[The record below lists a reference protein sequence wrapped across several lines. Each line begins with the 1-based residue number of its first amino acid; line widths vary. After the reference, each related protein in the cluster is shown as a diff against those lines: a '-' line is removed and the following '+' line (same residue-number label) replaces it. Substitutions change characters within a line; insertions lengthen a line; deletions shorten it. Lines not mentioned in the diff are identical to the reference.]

1 MTLDQ
6 FIRCLDTYGA
16 DFQRWPG
23 RDRADG
29 ERLRDALPD
38 ARRRWEAARRLDE
51 LFALDR
57 ASAADHVRE
66 VVITD
71 AALRRIRNVPTRKS
85 VDWRWL
91 FTRPMGAALGAT
103 LAAGLIA
110 GFYAGPVLHPSSQN
124 VGPLAVTALLD
135 GEEDLL

>member
-16 DFQRWPG
+16 DFRRWPEP
-23 RDRADG
+23 DRADG
-29 ERLRDALPD
+29 ERLRDALPE
-38 ARRRWEAARRLDE
+38 ARQRWAAARRLDE

-57 ASAADHVRE
+57 ASSADRARE
-66 VVITD
+66 VAITD
-71 AALRRIRNVPTRKS
+71 DALRHIRNAQPREGF
-85 VDWRWL
+85 DWRWL

-103 LAAGLIA
+103 LAAGLVA
-110 GFYAGPVLHPSSQN
+110 GFYAGPMLHRSSQD
-124 VGPLAVTALLD
+124 VGPLAVNALLE

>member
-16 DFQRWPG
+16 DFRRWPDKE
-23 RDRADG
+23 RTDG
-29 ERLRDALPD
+29 EHLRDASPD
-38 ARRRWEAARRLDE
+38 ARQRWQAARQLDA

-57 ASAADHVRE
+57 ASAADRVRE
-66 VVITD
+66 AAITD
-71 AALRRIRNVPTRKS
+71 AALRRIRNTPPRRS
-85 VDWRWL
+85 LDWRWL
-91 FTRPMGAALGAT
+91 LTRPMGAALGAT

-110 GFYAGPVLHPSSQN
+110 GFYAGPVLHRPLHE
-124 VGPLAVTALLD
+124 VGPLAVNALLD

>member
-1 MTLDQ
+1 MTLAQ

-16 DFQRWPG
+16 DFRRWP
-23 RDRADG
+23 DREGADG
-29 ERLRDALPD
+29 ERLRDVSPE
-38 ARRRWEAARRLDE
+38 ARQQWEAAQQLDA

-57 ASAADHVRE
+57 AHAADRARE
-66 VVITD
+66 AAITD
-71 AALRRIRNVPTRKS
+71 AALRRIRNTPPRRS
-85 VDWRWL
+85 PDWRWL

-110 GFYAGPVLHPSSQN
+110 GFYAGPVLHRSSPD

>member
-16 DFQRWPG
+16 DFRRWP
-23 RDRADG
+23 DTERADG
-29 ERLRDALPD
+29 ERLRDASPE
-38 ARRRWEAARRLDE
+38 ARQRWEAARQLDA

-57 ASAADHVRE
+57 ANAADRARE
-66 VVITD
+66 TAITD
-71 AALRRIRNVPTRKS
+71 AALRRIRNTPTRKTL
-85 VDWRWL
+85 DWRWL

-110 GFYAGPVLHPSSQN
+110 GFYAGPVLYPSSQTM
-124 VGPLAVTALLD
+124 GPLAVTVLLD
-135 GEEDLL
+135 SEEDLL

>member
-16 DFQRWPG
+16 DFRRWPEP
-23 RDRADG
+23 DRADG
-29 ERLRDALPD
+29 EKLRDALPA
-38 ARRRWEAARRLDE
+38 ARQLWEANRQLDE

-57 ASAADHVRE
+57 AGASDRVRE
-66 VVITD
+66 VAIID
-71 AALRRIRNVPTRKS
+71 AALRRIRTIPPRRHL
-85 VDWRWL
+85 DWRWL

-103 LAAGLIA
+103 LAAGLVA
-110 GFYAGPVLHPSSQN
+110 GFYVGPVLYPSSQE
-124 VGPLAVTALLD
+124 VGPLAVNALLE